1 MHVTYLESH
10 VGLLSRSD
18 VLSALGD
25 SDHGDVVIVSSEE
38 VLLPGDDVTDDDGGS
53 EWEDDVFV
61 VWVEDKSGVD
71 FAYSYDKMLGEAQNV
86 GSKQSGV
93 SNTYL
98 GSQ

>member
-1 MHVTYLESH
+1 M
-10 VGLLSRSD
+10 GLLSGGD
-18 VLSALGD
+18 VLSTLGD
-25 SDHGDVVIVSSEE
+25 GDDGDVVIVSSEE

-71 FAYSYDKMLGEAQNV
+71 FAYSDDKMLEAAHIV